1 MNGVRVKVSEISGRG
16 IGMFLK
22 ALEMENFKSFRGEVV
37 IPLDR
42 GFSAITG
49 PNGSG
54 KSNCGDG
61 IQFVLGP
68 KSTRTIRAQNT
79 KQLMFNGAEGYK
91 PARHCTV
98 TLVFG
103 NPVLSSGRRRLPIE
117 NDEVRMTR
125 SIRLTA
131 SDNVV
136 STYLLDGEESSQK
149 SFHRLLNAANARP
162 DGYNIVLQGDV
173 TGLARMTPIE
183 RRKVLDGVAGVTS
196 YDDEIRKAKKQQDNV
211 DSYLERIGMLQEE
224 QQVRLKELSEERKI
238 AVKAQSITDEL
249 TLSRSQ
255 RYQAMYASLQFEL
268 QHQIEEQLRYVEEAA
283 LLEAEVK
290 EGSKTLVKLDDR
302 IGEIQKQIDALLGG
316 DGNALSQ
323 AIHSLRVQVDRDKD
337 RIEDAKQADVDD
349 KEELEVSLERYN
361 EAATALTSL
370 LTEVQTSKNQLE
382 ECERML
388 TEAQSEEDEV
398 RALLEGSG
406 KTNAELNRALGDA
419 IENLEEAKKAV
430 AAAQSEVDRTAAQVE
445 IIANS
450 LGKEEE
456 KFEESRLEL
465 EEKEA
470 EFKAISGTGK
480 KVDRSSLTQGIIDS
494 ENAES
499 RLLQENA
506 AIERRMT
513 ETERQLRSARAE
525 LESKSN
531 SKGMA
536 GGAAAV
542 IGARDRG
549 ELRGVIG
556 TIAELCGPINA
567 EHETA
572 LATAFGGAMTSVV
585 VDSDQVAAEAI
596 RWLAQRK
603 AGRATFLPL
612 NKLTANRAGGKAM
625 MVARKPGVIGFAYE
639 LLEYDPRIDAAI
651 KFALRNTLI
660 VDSMEIARQNM
671 GGVRLVT
678 MRGDVTEAGGA
689 MVGGSRARMSVGFGG
704 GIAGAKEVER
714 LSSEIER
721 LRLMSDTVS
730 AALIDVRAEQKSLR
744 NQINELANEEGALKR
759 ETLRAE
765 LSTFKKTHAKIV
777 GEVRQLKEQLQSL
790 ETLGSEQLEALD
802 SAECDVADAEIIRNN
817 AHTALEDASPQHL
830 KDRLH
835 ECTVKRTKAE
845 GIRSNAEVIL
855 KGASERKDLLTNSA
869 EGEKERISQ
878 LESALSTRSETVI
891 QLKESIR
898 TNGLILAEKEAERAQ
913 YLEENKG
920 LEDERLE
927 LVEERAGL
935 NSSLTQ
941 KANQA
946 RSHRNLSSEFERT
959 IQLKRQELHG
969 VEMDMG
975 ATGIE
980 PAEEG
985 VVLDN
990 VADIDRRIRRLE
1002 RRLEE
1007 FGMVNMR
1014 AIEQYDAVEERLKA
1028 MEGDFKKLRDRKKQ
1042 LIEVAERLEEQ
1053 RKVRLIAVLEKV
1065 NENFK
1070 KVYKAVSNGGRG
1082 ELYLENKDEPFKGGL
1097 ELWAQPKGKSSNV
1110 TRHQLS
1116 GGEQSVA
1123 ALALIFA
1130 IQDYDPSPFYYFDE
1144 VDQNLD
1150 SVNAECIA
1158 KMCRERSKRAQFIM
1172 VTLRKVSLQ
1181 LADHHIGI
1189 THGGDGCSRRI
1200 VDFDQEQA
1208 IALGE
1213 QALKEAETAAATNQK
1228 RAEEEEKGLAEMPT
1242 VPEPL
1247 PAPQS
1252 LGGLLKHMVE
1262 DESIASLT
1270 ERAIETNEDI
1280 EERAKLVES
1289 IASMDEEEQEENSI
1303 EKVE

>member
-1 MNGVRVKVSEISGRG
+1 
-16 IGMFLK
+16 MFLK

-91 PARHCTV
+91 PARNCTV

-136 STYLLDGEESSQK
+136 SSYLLDGEESSQK

-183 RRKVLDGVAGVTS
+183 RRRVLDGVAGVTS
-196 YDDEIRKAKKQQDNV
+196 YDDEIRKAKKQQENV

-255 RYQAMYASLQFEL
+255 RFQAMYASLQFEL
-268 QHQIEEQLRYVEEAA
+268 QHQIQEQLRYVEEASV
-283 LLEAEVK
+283 LEEEVK

-302 IGEIQKQIDALLGG
+302 IGEIQKQIDELLGG

-337 RIEDAKQADVDD
+337 RIEDAKQADIDD
-349 KEELEVSLERYN
+349 HEELEISLERYN
-361 EAATALTSL
+361 EAANALELL
-370 LTEVQTSKNQLE
+370 LTEVETSKTQLE

-388 TEAQSEEDEV
+388 AEAQSEEDEV
-398 RALLEGSG
+398 RSLLEGSG

-419 IENLEEAKKAV
+419 IGALEEAKKDV
-430 AAAQSEVDRTAAQVE
+430 ASAQSEVDRTAAKVE
-445 IIANS
+445 LIAS
-450 LGKEEE
+450 SIGKEEE

-470 EFKAISGTGK
+470 EFKAISGSGK

-499 RLLQENA
+499 RLLEENA

-542 IGARDRG
+542 LGARDRG

-556 TIAELCGPINA
+556 TIAELCGPINS

-585 VDSDQVAAEAI
+585 VDSDQVAAESI

-678 MRGDVTEAGGA
+678 MRGDITEAGGA

-730 AALIDVRAEQKSLR
+730 AALLDVRAEQKSLR
-744 NQINELANEEGALKR
+744 NQINELANEEGTLKR

-765 LSTFKKTHAKIV
+765 LSTFRKTHATLI
-777 GEVRQLKEQLQSL
+777 GEVRQLKDQL
-790 ETLGSEQLEALD
+790 ETLEALGGVQLEALD
-802 SAECDVADAEIIRNN
+802 TAECSVADAEIVRKN
-817 AHTALEDASPQHL
+817 AHNALEDASPQHL

-835 ECTVKRTKAE
+835 ESTVKRTKAE
-845 GIRSNAEVIL
+845 GIRSNAEVTL
-855 KGASERKDLLTNSA
+855 KGASERRELLTNSTTA
-869 EGEKERISQ
+869 ENERISQ
-878 LESALSTRSETVI
+878 LKEGLSTRAESVVG
-891 QLKESIR
+891 LKESIR
-898 TNGLILAEKEAERAQ
+898 TNGEVLAEKEAERAQ

-927 LVEERAGL
+927 LVEERVGL

-959 IQLKRQELHG
+959 IQQKQQELHG

-985 VVLDN
+985 TVLDS

-1014 AIEQYDAVEERLKA
+1014 AIEQYDAVEERLNA
-1028 MEGDFKKLRDRKKQ
+1028 MEGDFKKLRDRKRQ

-1053 RKVRLIAVLEKV
+1053 RKIRLIAVLEKV

-1228 RAEEEEKGLAEMPT
+1228 RAEEEQKGLAEMPT
-1242 VPEPL
+1242 VPEAL
-1247 PAPQS
+1247 PVPQS

-1270 ERAIETNEDI
+1270 ERTIETNEDI

-1289 IASMDEEEQEENSI
+1289 IASMDEEEQTEPSI

>member
-1 MNGVRVKVSEISGRG
+1 
-16 IGMFLK
+16 MFLK

-54 KSNCGDG
+54 KSNCGDA

-79 KQLMFNGAEGYK
+79 KQLIFNGAEGYK
-91 PARHCTV
+91 PARGCVV

-103 NPVLSSGRRRLPIE
+103 NPVLSNGRRRLPIE

-136 STYLLDGEESSQK
+136 STYLLDGEDSSQK

-196 YDDEIRKAKKQQDNV
+196 YDDEIRKAKKQKESV
-211 DSYLERIGMLQEE
+211 DSYIERIGMLQEE
-224 QQVRLKELSEERKI
+224 QQVRLGELEQERKV
-238 AVKAQSITDEL
+238 AMKAQSITDEL
-249 TLSRSQ
+249 LSSRSQ
-255 RYQAMYASLQFEL
+255 RYQAMYASLGMEL
-268 QHQIEEQLRYVEEAA
+268 EHQIAEQLRFVEEATE
-283 LLEAEVK
+283 LEQQVK
-290 EGSKTLVKLDDR
+290 AGSKTLVELDDR
-302 IGEIQKQIDALLGG
+302 IGEIQKQIDALLGDEG
-316 DGNALSQ
+316 DGLSK
-323 AIHSLRVQVDRDKD
+323 AIHDLRVQLDRDKD
-337 RIEDAKQADVDD
+337 RIEDSLQANIDD
-349 KEELEVSLERYN
+349 GEEREQVLTRYEEA
-361 EAATALTSL
+361 EAALAALLKEATTS
-370 LTEVQTSKNQLE
+370 QSQME
-382 ECERML
+382 EAQRML
-388 TEAQSEEDEV
+388 GEAQAEEDKV

-406 KTNAELNRALGDA
+406 KNHAELNRSLSEA
-419 IENLEEAKKAV
+419 IATLEKAKQAV
-430 AAAQSEVDRTAAQVE
+430 AAAQSDVDRTAAQAELVE
-445 IIANS
+445 AN
-450 LGKEEE
+450 LAKAQEAA
-456 KFEESRLEL
+456 EESRLEL

-470 EFKAISGTGK
+470 EFKSLTGGK
-480 KVDRSSLTQGIIDS
+480 KVDRSSLTKNILEAERS
-494 ENAES
+494 ES
-499 RLLQENA
+499 RLLEEA
-506 AIERRMT
+506 GAVERKMT
-513 ETERQLRSARAE
+513 ETERKLRSARAE
-525 LESKSN
+525 LENKSN

-542 IGARDRG
+542 LGARDRG
-549 ELRGVIG
+549 EIKGIIG
-556 TIAELCGPINA
+556 TIAELCAPIDS
-567 EHETA
+567 EHEIA

-585 VDSDQVAAEAI
+585 VDSDEVAAEAI

-612 NKLTANRAGGKAM
+612 NKLATSRAGGKAM

-639 LLEYDPRIDAAI
+639 LLEYDARIDTAI

-660 VDSMEIARQNM
+660 VQNMDIARQNM

-689 MVGGSRARMSVGFGG
+689 MVGGSRQRMSVSFGG

-714 LSSEIER
+714 LSAEIER
-721 LRLMSDTVS
+721 LRLISDTVS
-730 AALIDVRAEQKSLR
+730 AALAEVRKEQQQLR
-744 NQINELANEEGALKR
+744 QQINELANEDGAIQR
-759 ETLRAE
+759 EALRAE
-765 LSTFKKTHAKIV
+765 VASFKKTHSKSI
-777 GEVRQLKEQLQSL
+777 GEVQGLKEDLQRL
-790 ETLGSEQLEALD
+790 ETLASTQLELLD
-802 SAECDVADAEIIRNN
+802 EAESKVADAEVLRSS
-817 AHTALEDASPQHL
+817 AQTALEDASPQHL

-835 ECTVKRTKAE
+835 ECTVKRTQAE
-845 GIRSNAEVIL
+845 GIRSNAEVSLRSI
-855 KGASERKDLLTNSA
+855 SDRKNLLTSTVSA
-869 EGEKERISQ
+869 EKERLVQ
-878 LESALSTRSETVI
+878 LDVSIKERLENVVK
-891 QLKESIR
+891 LKQSVAE
-898 TNGLILAEKEAERAQ
+898 NGEILAEKEAERAQ
-913 YLEENKG
+913 FLEENKG
-920 LEDERLE
+920 LEDERIE
-927 LVEERAGL
+927 LVEERASL
-935 NSSLTQ
+935 NSTLTQ
-941 KANQA
+941 KASQA
-946 RSHRNLSSEFERT
+946 RSHRTLSTELERT
-959 IQLKRQELHG
+959 IQAKRKELYD
-969 VEMDMG
+969 VEMEMG
-975 ATGIE
+975 AIGIQA
-980 PAEEG
+980 PDEG
-985 VVLDN
+985 AVLDS
-990 VADIDRRIRRLE
+990 VADIDKRIRRLE

-1007 FGMVNMR
+1007 FGAVNMR
-1014 AIEQYDAVEERLKA
+1014 AIEQYDAVEQRLEE
-1028 MEGDFKKLRDRKKQ
+1028 MEGDFKKLQDRKKH
-1042 LIEVAERLEEQ
+1042 LLDVAERLEEQ

-1070 KVYKAVSNGGRG
+1070 KVYKSLSNGGRG
-1082 ELYLENKDEPFKGGL
+1082 ELYLENKEEPFKGGL

-1158 KMCRERSKRAQFIM
+1158 KMCRERSKAAQFIM

-1200 VDFDQEQA
+1200 IDFDQEQA

-1213 QALKEAETAAATNQK
+1213 QALKEAESAVAKNAQ
-1228 RAEEEEKGLAEMPT
+1228 RAKEEEETLAEMPR
-1242 VPEPL
+1242 VPDAL
-1247 PAPQS
+1247 PAPSS
-1252 LGGLLKHMVE
+1252 LGGLLKHMQE
-1262 DESIASLT
+1262 DESLTSLA
-1270 ERAIETNEDI
+1270 ERAAETNEDI
-1280 EERAKLVES
+1280 EERSALVEALS
-1289 IASMDEEEQEENSI
+1289 ELESEGLDSQEET
-1303 EKVE
+1303 VELDE

>member
-1 MNGVRVKVSEISGRG
+1 
-16 IGMFLK
+16 MFLK

-54 KSNCGDG
+54 KSNCGDA

-79 KQLMFNGAEGYK
+79 KQLIFNGAEGYK
-91 PARHCTV
+91 PARGCTV

-103 NPVLSSGRRRLPIE
+103 NPVLSNGRRRLPIE

-125 SIRLTA
+125 LIRLTA

-136 STYLLDGEESSQK
+136 STYLLDGEDSSQK

-196 YDDEIRKAKKQQDNV
+196 YDDEIRKAKKQKDSV
-211 DSYLERIGMLQEE
+211 DSYIERIGMLQEE
-224 QQVRLKELSEERKI
+224 QQTRLKELEQERKVAI
-238 AVKAQSITDEL
+238 KAQSITDEL
-249 TLSRSQ
+249 TSSRSQ
-255 RYQAMYASLQFEL
+255 RYQAMYASLGMEL
-268 QHQIEEQLRYVEEAA
+268 EHQIAEQLRFIEEASA
-283 LLEAEVK
+283 LEEQVK
-290 EGSKTLVKLDDR
+290 LGSKKLVELDDR
-302 IGEIQKQIDALLGG
+302 IGEIQKQIDALLGDEG
-316 DGNALSQ
+316 DGLSK
-323 AIHSLRVQVDRDKD
+323 AIHDLRVQIDRDKD
-337 RIEDAKQADVDD
+337 RIEDSLQANVDD
-349 KEELEVSLERYN
+349 AEEREQVLERYQEA
-361 EAATALTSL
+361 EAALNAL
-370 LTEVQTSKNQLE
+370 LE
-382 ECERML
+382 EAETSQRQMDEAQQML
-388 TEAQSEEDEV
+388 SEAQSEEEKV
-398 RALLEGSG
+398 RKLLEGSG
-406 KTNAELNRALGDA
+406 KNHAELNRALSDA
-419 IENLEEAKKAV
+419 ITNLENAKQTV
-430 AAAQSEVDRTAAQVE
+430 SAAQSDVDRTAAQAELVE
-445 IIANS
+445 AN
-450 LGKEEE
+450 LAKAQETA
-456 KFEESRLEL
+456 EESRLEL

-470 EFKAISGTGK
+470 EFKELSGGK
-480 KVDRSSLTQGIIDS
+480 KVDRSSLTKDVLDA
-494 ENAES
+494 ERAES
-499 RLLQENA
+499 RLLEEA
-506 AIERRMT
+506 GAVERKMT

-525 LESKSN
+525 LENKSN

-536 GGAAAV
+536 GGAAA
-542 IGARDRG
+542 ILGARDRG
-549 ELRGVIG
+549 EIKGIIG
-556 TIAELCGPINA
+556 TIAELCAPIES

-585 VDSDQVAAEAI
+585 VDSDEVAAEAI

-612 NKLTANRAGGKAM
+612 NKLSTSRAGGKAM

-639 LLEYDPRIDAAI
+639 LLEYDPRIDTAI

-660 VDSMEIARQNM
+660 VQNMEIARQNM

-678 MRGDVTEAGGA
+678 MRGDITEAGGA
-689 MVGGSRARMSVGFGG
+689 MVGGSRQRMSVSFGG

-714 LSSEIER
+714 LSSELER

-730 AALIDVRAEQKSLR
+730 AALADVRKEQQSLR
-744 NQINELANEEGALKR
+744 QQINELANEEGAIRR

-765 LSTFKKTHAKIV
+765 VATFKKSHSKNI
-777 GEVRQLKEQLQSL
+777 GEVERLKGDLRRL
-790 ETLGSEQLEALD
+790 EGLASTQLESLD
-802 SAECDVADAEIIRNN
+802 EAESKVADSEKLRMGAQPAR
-817 AHTALEDASPQHL
+817 EDASPQHL

-835 ECTVKRTKAE
+835 ESTVKRTQAE
-845 GIRSNAEVIL
+845 GIRSNAEVSLRSI
-855 KGASERKDLLTNSA
+855 SERKNLLTSTVS
-869 EGEKERISQ
+869 GEKELLSQ
-878 LESALSTRSETVI
+878 IDQAVTERSQNLALLKQGLESNAE
-891 QLKESIR
+891 
-898 TNGLILAEKEAERAQ
+898 ILAEKEAERAQ
-913 YLEENKG
+913 FLEENKG
-920 LEDERLE
+920 LEDERIE
-927 LVEERAGL
+927 LVEERASL
-935 NSSLTQ
+935 NSTLVQ
-941 KANQA
+941 KSNQA
-946 RSHRNLSSEFERT
+946 RSHRTLSTELERT
-959 IQLKRQELHG
+959 VQTKRKELFDVETEMQTIGIQAAE
-969 VEMDMG
+969 DG
-975 ATGIE
+975 A
-980 PAEEG
+980 
-985 VVLDN
+985 VLDS
-990 VADIDRRIRRLE
+990 VVDIDRRIRRLE

-1007 FGMVNMR
+1007 FGAVNMR
-1014 AIEQYDAVEERLKA
+1014 AIEQYDAVEQRLEE
-1028 MEGDFKKLRDRKKQ
+1028 MEGDFKKLQDRKKH
-1042 LIEVAERLEEQ
+1042 LIDVAERLEEQ

-1070 KVYKAVSNGGRG
+1070 KGYKSLSNGGRG

-1158 KMCRERSKRAQFIM
+1158 KMCRERSKAAQFIM

-1200 VDFDQEQA
+1200 IDFDQEQA

-1213 QALKEAETAAATNQK
+1213 QALKEAESAVAKNAQ
-1228 RAEEEEKGLAEMPT
+1228 RAKEEEETLAEMPL
-1242 VPEPL
+1242 VPEAL
-1247 PAPQS
+1247 PPPQS
-1252 LGGLLKHMVE
+1252 LGGLLKHMQE
-1262 DESIASLT
+1262 DESITSLA
-1270 ERAIETNEDI
+1270 ERTAETNEDI
-1280 EERAKLVES
+1280 DERSALVEALS
-1289 IASMDEEEQEENSI
+1289 EMDSEAVVEEEMPEVDE
-1303 EKVE
+1303 

>member
-1 MNGVRVKVSEISGRG
+1 
-16 IGMFLK
+16 MFLK

-54 KSNCGDG
+54 KSHCGDG

-91 PARHCTV
+91 PARNCTV

-136 STYLLDGEESSQK
+136 SSYLLDGEESSQK
-149 SFHRLLNAANARP
+149 SFHRLLNAANGRP

-183 RRKVLDGVAGVTS
+183 RRRVLDGVAGVTS
-196 YDDEIRKAKKQQDNV
+196 YDDEIRKAKKQQENV

-255 RYQAMYASLQFEL
+255 RFQAMYASLQFEL
-268 QHQIEEQLRYVEEAA
+268 QHQIQEQLRYVEEAST
-283 LLEAEVK
+283 LEEEVK

-302 IGEIQKQIDALLGG
+302 IGEIQKQIDELLGG

-337 RIEDAKQADVDD
+337 RIEDAKQADIDD
-349 KEELEVSLERYN
+349 NEELEISLERYN
-361 EAATALTSL
+361 EAANALELL
-370 LTEVQTSKNQLE
+370 LTEVETSKTQLE

-388 TEAQSEEDEV
+388 AEAQSEEDEV
-398 RALLEGSG
+398 RSLLEGSG

-419 IENLEEAKKAV
+419 IGALEEAKKDV
-430 AAAQSEVDRTAAQVE
+430 ASAQSEVDRTAAKVE
-445 IIANS
+445 LIAS
-450 LGKEEE
+450 SIGKEEE

-470 EFKAISGTGK
+470 EFKAISGSGK

-499 RLLQENA
+499 RLLEENA

-542 IGARDRG
+542 LGARDRG

-556 TIAELCGPINA
+556 TIAELCGPINS

-585 VDSDQVAAEAI
+585 VDSDQVAAESI

-678 MRGDVTEAGGA
+678 MRGDITEAGGA

-730 AALIDVRAEQKSLR
+730 AALLDVRAEQKSLR
-744 NQINELANEEGALKR
+744 NQINELANEEGTLKR

-765 LSTFKKTHAKIV
+765 LSTFRKTHATLI
-777 GEVRQLKEQLQSL
+777 GEVRQLKDQL
-790 ETLGSEQLEALD
+790 ETLEALGGVQLEALD
-802 SAECDVADAEIIRNN
+802 TAECSVADAEIVRKN
-817 AHTALEDASPQHL
+817 AHNALEDASPQHL

-835 ECTVKRTKAE
+835 ESTVKRTKAE
-845 GIRSNAEVIL
+845 GIRSNAEVTL
-855 KGASERKDLLTNSA
+855 KGASERRELLTNSA
-869 EGEKERISQ
+869 NTENERISQ
-878 LESALSTRSETVI
+878 LKEGLSTRAESVVG
-891 QLKESIR
+891 LKESIR
-898 TNGLILAEKEAERAQ
+898 TNGEVLAEKEAERAQ

-927 LVEERAGL
+927 LVEERVGL

-959 IQLKRQELHG
+959 IQQKQQELHG

-985 VVLDN
+985 TVLDS

-1014 AIEQYDAVEERLKA
+1014 AIEQYDAVEERLNA
-1028 MEGDFKKLRDRKKQ
+1028 MEGDFKKLRDRKRQ

-1053 RKVRLIAVLEKV
+1053 RKIRLIAVLEKV

-1228 RAEEEEKGLAEMPT
+1228 RAEEEQKGLAEMPT
-1242 VPEPL
+1242 VPEAL
-1247 PAPQS
+1247 PVPQS

-1270 ERAIETNEDI
+1270 ERTMETNEDI

-1289 IASMDEEEQEENSI
+1289 IASMDEEEQTEPSI

>member
-1 MNGVRVKVSEISGRG
+1 
-16 IGMFLK
+16 
-22 ALEMENFKSFRGEVV
+22 
-37 IPLDR
+37 
-42 GFSAITG
+42 
-49 PNGSG
+49 
-54 KSNCGDG
+54 
-61 IQFVLGP
+61 
-68 KSTRTIRAQNT
+68 
-79 KQLMFNGAEGYK
+79 
-91 PARHCTV
+91 
-98 TLVFG
+98 
-103 NPVLSSGRRRLPIE
+103 
-117 NDEVRMTR
+117 
-125 SIRLTA
+125 
-131 SDNVV
+131 
-136 STYLLDGEESSQK
+136 
-149 SFHRLLNAANARP
+149 
-162 DGYNIVLQGDV
+162 
-173 TGLARMTPIE
+173 
-183 RRKVLDGVAGVTS
+183 
-196 YDDEIRKAKKQQDNV
+196 
-211 DSYLERIGMLQEE
+211 
-224 QQVRLKELSEERKI
+224 
-238 AVKAQSITDEL
+238 
-249 TLSRSQ
+249 
-255 RYQAMYASLQFEL
+255 
-268 QHQIEEQLRYVEEAA
+268 
-283 LLEAEVK
+283 
-290 EGSKTLVKLDDR
+290 
-302 IGEIQKQIDALLGG
+302 
-316 DGNALSQ
+316 
-323 AIHSLRVQVDRDKD
+323 
-337 RIEDAKQADVDD
+337 
-349 KEELEVSLERYN
+349 
-361 EAATALTSL
+361 
-370 LTEVQTSKNQLE
+370 
-382 ECERML
+382 
-388 TEAQSEEDEV
+388 
-398 RALLEGSG
+398 
-406 KTNAELNRALGDA
+406 
-419 IENLEEAKKAV
+419 
-430 AAAQSEVDRTAAQVE
+430 
-445 IIANS
+445 
-450 LGKEEE
+450 
-456 KFEESRLEL
+456 
-465 EEKEA
+465 
-470 EFKAISGTGK
+470 
-480 KVDRSSLTQGIIDS
+480 
-494 ENAES
+494 
-499 RLLQENA
+499 
-506 AIERRMT
+506 
-513 ETERQLRSARAE
+513 
-525 LESKSN
+525 
-531 SKGMA
+531 MA

-542 IGARDRG
+542 LGARDRG

-625 MVARKPGVIGFAYE
+625 MVARKPGVVGFAYE

-721 LRLMSDTVS
+721 FRLMSDTVS
-730 AALIDVRAEQKSLR
+730 AALVDVRAEQKSLR
-744 NQINELANEEGALKR
+744 NQINELANEEGAIKR

-765 LSTFKKTHAKIV
+765 LTTFKKTHATLV
-777 GEVRQLKEQLQSL
+777 GEVRQLKEQLQAL
-790 ETLGSEQLEALD
+790 ETLGSDQLEALD
-802 SAECDVADAEIIRNN
+802 TAECGVADAEIVRKN
-817 AHTALEDASPQHL
+817 AHSALEDASPQHL

-835 ECTVKRTKAE
+835 ECTVKRTQAE
-845 GIRSNAEVIL
+845 GIRSNAQVTL
-855 KGASERKDLLTNSA
+855 RGASERKELLTNSA
-869 EGEKERISQ
+869 GGEKERISQ
-878 LESALSTRSETVI
+878 LENGLSTRAGTVI
-891 QLKESIR
+891 TLKESIR
-898 TNGLILAEKEAERAQ
+898 TNGLNLAEKEAERAQ

-959 IQLKRQELHG
+959 IQQKRQELHG

-985 VVLDN
+985 TVLDS

-1014 AIEQYDAVEERLKA
+1014 AIEQYDAVEERLNA

-1213 QALKEAETAAATNQK
+1213 QALKEAESAAATNQK

-1247 PAPQS
+1247 PSPQS

-1270 ERAIETNEDI
+1270 ERTLDTNEDI

-1289 IASMDEEEQEENSI
+1289 IASLDEEETQSSI
-1303 EKVE
+1303 ETVE

>member
-1 MNGVRVKVSEISGRG
+1 
-16 IGMFLK
+16 MFLK

-54 KSNCGDG
+54 KSNCGDA

-91 PARHCTV
+91 PARNCTV

-136 STYLLDGEESSQK
+136 SSYLLDGEESSQK

-268 QHQIEEQLRYVEEAA
+268 HHQIEEQLRYVEEATV
-283 LLEAEVK
+283 LEEEVK
-290 EGSKTLVKLDDR
+290 EGSKVLVKLDDR
-302 IGEIQKQIDALLGG
+302 VGEIQKQIDALLGG

-337 RIEDAKQADVDD
+337 RIEDAKQADLDD
-349 KEELEVSLERYN
+349 KEELKISLERYN
-361 EAATALTSL
+361 EAAAALESL
-370 LTEVQTSKNQLE
+370 LAEVDASKNQLE

-388 TEAQSEEDEV
+388 AEAQTEEDEV

-406 KTNAELNRALGDA
+406 KTNAELNKALGDA
-419 IENLEEAKKAV
+419 ISTLEEAKKTV

-445 IIANS
+445 LIATS
-450 LGKEEE
+450 LGKAEE
-456 KFEESRLEL
+456 KVEESRLEL
-465 EEKEA
+465 EEKDA
-470 EFKAISGTGK
+470 EFKAISGSGK
-480 KVDRSSLTQGIIDS
+480 KADRSTLTQGIIDS

-499 RLLQENA
+499 RLLEENA

-542 IGARDRG
+542 LGARDRG

-625 MVARKPGVIGFAYE
+625 MVARKPGVVGFAYE

-721 LRLMSDTVS
+721 FRLMSDTVS
-730 AALIDVRAEQKSLR
+730 AALVDVRAEQKSLR
-744 NQINELANEEGALKR
+744 NQINELANEEGAIKR

-765 LSTFKKTHAKIV
+765 LTTFKKTHATLV
-777 GEVRQLKEQLQSL
+777 GEVRQLKEQLQAL
-790 ETLGSEQLEALD
+790 ETLGSDQLEALD
-802 SAECDVADAEIIRNN
+802 TAECGVADAEIVRKN
-817 AHTALEDASPQHL
+817 AHSALEDASPQHL

-835 ECTVKRTKAE
+835 ECTVKRTQAE
-845 GIRSNAEVIL
+845 GIRSNAQVTL
-855 KGASERKDLLTNSA
+855 RGASERKELLTNSA
-869 EGEKERISQ
+869 GGEKERISQ
-878 LESALSTRSETVI
+878 LENGLSTRAGTVI
-891 QLKESIR
+891 TLKESIR
-898 TNGLILAEKEAERAQ
+898 TNGLNLAEKEAERAQ

-959 IQLKRQELHG
+959 IQQKRQELHG

-985 VVLDN
+985 TVLDS

-1014 AIEQYDAVEERLKA
+1014 AIEQYDAVEERLNA

-1082 ELYLENKDEPFKGGL
+1082 ELYLENEDEPFKGGL

-1213 QALKEAETAAATNQK
+1213 QALKEAESAAATNQK

-1247 PAPQS
+1247 PSPQS

-1270 ERAIETNEDI
+1270 ERTLDTNEDI

-1289 IASMDEEEQEENSI
+1289 IASLDEEETQSSI
-1303 EKVE
+1303 ETVE

>member
-1 MNGVRVKVSEISGRG
+1 
-16 IGMFLK
+16 MFLK
-22 ALEMENFKSFRGEVV
+22 ALEMENFKSFRGEVI

-54 KSNCGDG
+54 KSNCGDA

-79 KQLMFNGAEGYK
+79 RQLIFNGAEGYK
-91 PARHCTV
+91 PARNCTV
-98 TLVFG
+98 SLVFG
-103 NPVLSSGRRRLPIE
+103 NPVLANGRRRLPIE

-173 TGLARMTPIE
+173 TGLARMTPVE

-196 YDDEIRKAKKQQDNV
+196 YDDEIRKAKKQQDSV
-211 DSYLERIGMLQEE
+211 DSFIERIGMLQEE
-224 QQVRLKELSEERKI
+224 QQIRLQELEEERKI
-238 AVKAQSITDEL
+238 AMKAQSITDEL
-249 TLSRSQ
+249 SLNRSQ
-255 RYQAMYASLQFEL
+255 RYQAMFASLGMEL
-268 QHQIEEQLRYVEEAA
+268 EHQIAEQLRFVEEAA
-283 LLEAEVK
+283 ELEEQVK
-290 EGSKTLVKLDDR
+290 AGSKTLVELDDR
-302 IGEIQKQIDALLGG
+302 IGEIQKQIDALLGDEG
-316 DGNALSQ
+316 DGLSK
-323 AIHSLRVQVDRDKD
+323 AIQDLRVQIARDKD
-337 RIEDAKQADVDD
+337 RIEDALQANIDD
-349 KEELEVSLERYN
+349 GQEREQALERYK
-361 EAATALTSL
+361 EAETALSDL
-370 LTEVQTSKNQLE
+370 LE
-382 ECERML
+382 ETKFSQQQMQDAQRML
-388 TEAQSEEDEV
+388 DEAQSEENEV
-398 RALLEGSG
+398 RNLLEGSG
-406 KTNAELNRALGDA
+406 KNHAELNRALSDA
-419 IENLEEAKKAV
+419 ITTLGKAQDAV
-430 AAAQSEVDRTAAQVE
+430 AAAQTDVDRTAAQAELVE
-445 IIANS
+445 AN
-450 LGKEEE
+450 LATAQE
-456 KFEESRLEL
+456 KAEESRLEL

-470 EFKAISGTGK
+470 EFSEASKGK
-480 KVDRSSLTQGIIDS
+480 KVDRSTLAQDIMDA
-494 ENAES
+494 ERAES
-499 RLLQENA
+499 RLLEEA
-506 AIERRMT
+506 GAVERKMT

-525 LESKSN
+525 LENKSN

-542 IGARDRG
+542 LGARDRG
-549 ELRGVIG
+549 EIKGIIG
-556 TIAELCGPINA
+556 TIAELCAPIDS

-585 VDSDQVAAEAI
+585 VDSDEVAAEAI

-612 NKLTANRAGGKAM
+612 NKLSTSRAGGKAM

-639 LLEYDPRIDAAI
+639 LLEYDPRIDTAI

-660 VDSMEIARQNM
+660 VQNMDIARQNM

-689 MVGGSRARMSVGFGG
+689 MIGGSRQRMSVSFGG

-714 LSSEIER
+714 LNAEIER

-730 AALIDVRAEQKSLR
+730 AALADVRKEQQTLR
-744 NQINELANEEGALKR
+744 AQINELANEEGAIRR

-765 LSTFKKTHAKIV
+765 VASFKKSHSKIIGDV
-777 GEVRQLKEQLQSL
+777 EALKQDLQRL
-790 ETLGSEQLEALD
+790 EELASKQLESLD
-802 SAECDVADAEIIRNN
+802 DAESKVADAEILRTS
-817 AHTALEDASPQHL
+817 AQSALEDASPQHL
-830 KDRLH
+830 KDRMH
-835 ECTVKRTKAE
+835 ECTVLRTQAE
-845 GIRSNAEVIL
+845 GIRSTAEISL
-855 KGASERKDLLTNSA
+855 RSISDRENLLTSTVST
-869 EGEKERISQ
+869 EKERLDQIDLAVKERKEQVASLQ
-878 LESALSTRSETVI
+878 TTAKQNEAL
-891 QLKESIR
+891 
-898 TNGLILAEKEAERAQ
+898 LAEKEAERAQ
-913 YLEENKG
+913 FLEENKG

-927 LVEERAGL
+927 LVEERASL
-935 NSSLTQ
+935 NSTLTQ
-941 KANQA
+941 KSSQA
-946 RSHRNLSSEFERT
+946 RSHRTLSTELERT
-959 IQLKRQELHG
+959 IQAKRKELYDVELEMGSMGIQAADAG
-969 VEMDMG
+969 V
-975 ATGIE
+975 A
-980 PAEEG
+980 
-985 VVLDN
+985 LDS
-990 VADIDRRIRRLE
+990 VSDIDRRIRRLE

-1007 FGMVNMR
+1007 FGAVNMR
-1014 AIEQYDAVEERLKA
+1014 AIEQYDAVQRRLDE
-1028 MEGDFKKLRDRKKQ
+1028 MDGDFKKLQERKKH
-1042 LIEVAERLEEQ
+1042 LIDVAEQLEEQ
-1053 RKVRLIAVLEKV
+1053 RKVRLVDVLEKV

-1070 KVYKAVSNGGRG
+1070 SVYKSLSNGGRG

-1158 KMCRERSKRAQFIM
+1158 KMCRERSKAAQFIM

-1200 VDFDQEQA
+1200 IDFDQEKA

-1213 QALKEAETAAATNQK
+1213 QALKEAESAALKNAQ
-1228 RAEEEEKGLAEMPT
+1228 RAEEEEATLAEMPR
-1242 VPEPL
+1242 VPEAL
-1247 PAPQS
+1247 PAPAS
-1252 LGGLLKHMVE
+1252 LGGLLKHMQE
-1262 DESIASLT
+1262 DESMTSLA
-1270 ERAIETNEDI
+1270 ERTAETNEDI
-1280 EERAKLVES
+1280 EERAALADALSELES
-1289 IASMDEEEQEENSI
+1289 EEQIDQEDTI
-1303 EKVE
+1303 DLKD

>member
-1 MNGVRVKVSEISGRG
+1 
-16 IGMFLK
+16 MFLK

-54 KSNCGDG
+54 KSNCGDA

-91 PARHCTV
+91 PARNCTV

-136 STYLLDGEESSQK
+136 SSYLLDGEESSQK

-196 YDDEIRKAKKQQDNV
+196 YDDEIRKAKNQQDNV

-268 QHQIEEQLRYVEEAA
+268 HHQIEEQLRYVEEATV
-283 LLEAEVK
+283 LEEEVK
-290 EGSKTLVKLDDR
+290 EGSKVLVKLDDR
-302 IGEIQKQIDALLGG
+302 VGEIQKQIDALLGG

-337 RIEDAKQADVDD
+337 RIEDAKQADLDD
-349 KEELEVSLERYN
+349 KEELKISLERYN
-361 EAATALTSL
+361 EAAAALESL
-370 LTEVQTSKNQLE
+370 LAEVDASKNQLE

-388 TEAQSEEDEV
+388 AEAQTEEDEV

-406 KTNAELNRALGDA
+406 KTNAELNKALGDA
-419 IENLEEAKKAV
+419 ISTLEEAKKGV

-445 IIANS
+445 LIATS
-450 LGKEEE
+450 LGKAEE
-456 KFEESRLEL
+456 KVEESRLEL
-465 EEKEA
+465 EEKDA
-470 EFKAISGTGK
+470 EFKAISGSGK
-480 KVDRSSLTQGIIDS
+480 KADRSTLTQGIIDS

-499 RLLQENA
+499 RLLEENA

-542 IGARDRG
+542 LGARDRG

-625 MVARKPGVIGFAYE
+625 MVARKPGVVGFAYE

-678 MRGDVTEAGGA
+678 MRGDVT
-689 MVGGSRARMSVGFGG
+689 
-704 GIAGAKEVER
+704 
-714 LSSEIER
+714 
-721 LRLMSDTVS
+721 
-730 AALIDVRAEQKSLR
+730 
-744 NQINELANEEGALKR
+744 
-759 ETLRAE
+759 
-765 LSTFKKTHAKIV
+765 
-777 GEVRQLKEQLQSL
+777 
-790 ETLGSEQLEALD
+790 
-802 SAECDVADAEIIRNN
+802 
-817 AHTALEDASPQHL
+817 
-830 KDRLH
+830 
-835 ECTVKRTKAE
+835 
-845 GIRSNAEVIL
+845 
-855 KGASERKDLLTNSA
+855 
-869 EGEKERISQ
+869 
-878 LESALSTRSETVI
+878 
-891 QLKESIR
+891 
-898 TNGLILAEKEAERAQ
+898 
-913 YLEENKG
+913 
-920 LEDERLE
+920 
-927 LVEERAGL
+927 
-935 NSSLTQ
+935 
-941 KANQA
+941 
-946 RSHRNLSSEFERT
+946 
-959 IQLKRQELHG
+959 
-969 VEMDMG
+969 
-975 ATGIE
+975 
-980 PAEEG
+980 
-985 VVLDN
+985 
-990 VADIDRRIRRLE
+990 
-1002 RRLEE
+1002 
-1007 FGMVNMR
+1007 
-1014 AIEQYDAVEERLKA
+1014 
-1028 MEGDFKKLRDRKKQ
+1028 
-1042 LIEVAERLEEQ
+1042 
-1053 RKVRLIAVLEKV
+1053 
-1065 NENFK
+1065 
-1070 KVYKAVSNGGRG
+1070 
-1082 ELYLENKDEPFKGGL
+1082 
-1097 ELWAQPKGKSSNV
+1097 
-1110 TRHQLS
+1110 
-1116 GGEQSVA
+1116 
-1123 ALALIFA
+1123 
-1130 IQDYDPSPFYYFDE
+1130 
-1144 VDQNLD
+1144 
-1150 SVNAECIA
+1150 
-1158 KMCRERSKRAQFIM
+1158 
-1172 VTLRKVSLQ
+1172 
-1181 LADHHIGI
+1181 
-1189 THGGDGCSRRI
+1189 
-1200 VDFDQEQA
+1200 
-1208 IALGE
+1208 
-1213 QALKEAETAAATNQK
+1213 
-1228 RAEEEEKGLAEMPT
+1228 
-1242 VPEPL
+1242 
-1247 PAPQS
+1247 
-1252 LGGLLKHMVE
+1252 
-1262 DESIASLT
+1262 
-1270 ERAIETNEDI
+1270 
-1280 EERAKLVES
+1280 
-1289 IASMDEEEQEENSI
+1289 
-1303 EKVE
+1303 

>member
-1 MNGVRVKVSEISGRG
+1 
-16 IGMFLK
+16 
-22 ALEMENFKSFRGEVV
+22 
-37 IPLDR
+37 
-42 GFSAITG
+42 
-49 PNGSG
+49 
-54 KSNCGDG
+54 
-61 IQFVLGP
+61 
-68 KSTRTIRAQNT
+68 
-79 KQLMFNGAEGYK
+79 
-91 PARHCTV
+91 
-98 TLVFG
+98 
-103 NPVLSSGRRRLPIE
+103 
-117 NDEVRMTR
+117 
-125 SIRLTA
+125 
-131 SDNVV
+131 
-136 STYLLDGEESSQK
+136 
-149 SFHRLLNAANARP
+149 
-162 DGYNIVLQGDV
+162 
-173 TGLARMTPIE
+173 
-183 RRKVLDGVAGVTS
+183 
-196 YDDEIRKAKKQQDNV
+196 
-211 DSYLERIGMLQEE
+211 
-224 QQVRLKELSEERKI
+224 
-238 AVKAQSITDEL
+238 
-249 TLSRSQ
+249 
-255 RYQAMYASLQFEL
+255 
-268 QHQIEEQLRYVEEAA
+268 
-283 LLEAEVK
+283 
-290 EGSKTLVKLDDR
+290 
-302 IGEIQKQIDALLGG
+302 
-316 DGNALSQ
+316 
-323 AIHSLRVQVDRDKD
+323 
-337 RIEDAKQADVDD
+337 
-349 KEELEVSLERYN
+349 
-361 EAATALTSL
+361 
-370 LTEVQTSKNQLE
+370 
-382 ECERML
+382 
-388 TEAQSEEDEV
+388 
-398 RALLEGSG
+398 
-406 KTNAELNRALGDA
+406 
-419 IENLEEAKKAV
+419 
-430 AAAQSEVDRTAAQVE
+430 
-445 IIANS
+445 
-450 LGKEEE
+450 
-456 KFEESRLEL
+456 
-465 EEKEA
+465 
-470 EFKAISGTGK
+470 
-480 KVDRSSLTQGIIDS
+480 
-494 ENAES
+494 
-499 RLLQENA
+499 
-506 AIERRMT
+506 
-513 ETERQLRSARAE
+513 
-525 LESKSN
+525 
-531 SKGMA
+531 
-536 GGAAAV
+536 
-542 IGARDRG
+542 
-549 ELRGVIG
+549 
-556 TIAELCGPINA
+556 
-567 EHETA
+567 
-572 LATAFGGAMTSVV
+572 
-585 VDSDQVAAEAI
+585 
-596 RWLAQRK
+596 
-603 AGRATFLPL
+603 
-612 NKLTANRAGGKAM
+612 
-625 MVARKPGVIGFAYE
+625 
-639 LLEYDPRIDAAI
+639 
-651 KFALRNTLI
+651 
-660 VDSMEIARQNM
+660 
-671 GGVRLVT
+671 
-678 MRGDVTEAGGA
+678 
-689 MVGGSRARMSVGFGG
+689 
-704 GIAGAKEVER
+704 
-714 LSSEIER
+714 
-721 LRLMSDTVS
+721 
-730 AALIDVRAEQKSLR
+730 
-744 NQINELANEEGALKR
+744 
-759 ETLRAE
+759 
-765 LSTFKKTHAKIV
+765 
-777 GEVRQLKEQLQSL
+777 
-790 ETLGSEQLEALD
+790 
-802 SAECDVADAEIIRNN
+802 
-817 AHTALEDASPQHL
+817 
-830 KDRLH
+830 
-835 ECTVKRTKAE
+835 
-845 GIRSNAEVIL
+845 
-855 KGASERKDLLTNSA
+855 
-869 EGEKERISQ
+869 
-878 LESALSTRSETVI
+878 
-891 QLKESIR
+891 LKESIQ

-913 YLEENKG
+913 YLEENKW

-985 VVLDN
+985 AVLDN

-1247 PAPQS
+1247 PVPQS

-1289 IASMDEEEQEENSI
+1289 IASMDEEEQKENSI

>member
-1 MNGVRVKVSEISGRG
+1 
-16 IGMFLK
+16 MFLK

-91 PARHCTV
+91 PARNCTV

-136 STYLLDGEESSQK
+136 SSYLLDGEESSQK

-183 RRKVLDGVAGVTS
+183 RRRVLDGVAGVTS
-196 YDDEIRKAKKQQDNV
+196 YDDEIRKAKKQQENV

-255 RYQAMYASLQFEL
+255 RFQAMYASLQFEL
-268 QHQIEEQLRYVEEAA
+268 QHQIQEQLRYVEEASV
-283 LLEAEVK
+283 LEEEVK

-302 IGEIQKQIDALLGG
+302 IGEIQKQIDELLGG

-337 RIEDAKQADVDD
+337 RIEDAKQADIDD
-349 KEELEVSLERYN
+349 HEELEISLERYN
-361 EAATALTSL
+361 EAANALELL
-370 LTEVQTSKNQLE
+370 LTEVETSKTQLE

-388 TEAQSEEDEV
+388 AEAQSEEDEV
-398 RALLEGSG
+398 RSLLEGSG

-419 IENLEEAKKAV
+419 IGALEEAKKDV
-430 AAAQSEVDRTAAQVE
+430 ASAQSEVDRTAAKVE
-445 IIANS
+445 LIAS
-450 LGKEEE
+450 SIGKEEE

-470 EFKAISGTGK
+470 EFKAISGSGK

-499 RLLQENA
+499 RLLEENA

-542 IGARDRG
+542 LGARDRG

-556 TIAELCGPINA
+556 TIAELCGPINS

-585 VDSDQVAAEAI
+585 VDSDQVAAESI

-678 MRGDVTEAGGA
+678 MRGDITEAGGA

-730 AALIDVRAEQKSLR
+730 AALLDVRAEQKSLR
-744 NQINELANEEGALKR
+744 NQINELANEEGTLKR

-765 LSTFKKTHAKIV
+765 LSTFRKTHATLI
-777 GEVRQLKEQLQSL
+777 GEVRQLKDQL
-790 ETLGSEQLEALD
+790 ETLEALGGVQLEALD
-802 SAECDVADAEIIRNN
+802 TAECSVADAEIVRKN
-817 AHTALEDASPQHL
+817 AHNALEDASPQHL

-835 ECTVKRTKAE
+835 ESTVKRTKAE
-845 GIRSNAEVIL
+845 GIRSNAEVTL
-855 KGASERKDLLTNSA
+855 KGASERRELLTNSTTA
-869 EGEKERISQ
+869 ENERISQ
-878 LESALSTRSETVI
+878 LKEGLSTRTESVVG
-891 QLKESIR
+891 LKESIR
-898 TNGLILAEKEAERAQ
+898 TNGEVLAEKEAERAQ

-927 LVEERAGL
+927 LVEERVGL

-959 IQLKRQELHG
+959 IQQKQQELHG

-985 VVLDN
+985 TVLDS

-1014 AIEQYDAVEERLKA
+1014 AIEQYDAVEERLNA
-1028 MEGDFKKLRDRKKQ
+1028 MEGDFKKLRDRKRQ

-1053 RKVRLIAVLEKV
+1053 RKIRLIAVLEKV

-1228 RAEEEEKGLAEMPT
+1228 RAEEEQKGLAEMPT
-1242 VPEPL
+1242 VPEAL
-1247 PAPQS
+1247 PVPQS

-1270 ERAIETNEDI
+1270 ERTIETNEDM
-1280 EERAKLVES
+1280 EERANLVES
-1289 IASMDEEEQEENSI
+1289 IASMDEEEQTETSI

>member
-1 MNGVRVKVSEISGRG
+1 
-16 IGMFLK
+16 MFLK

-91 PARHCTV
+91 PARNCTV

-136 STYLLDGEESSQK
+136 SSYLLDGEESSQK

-183 RRKVLDGVAGVTS
+183 RRRVLDGVAGVTS
-196 YDDEIRKAKKQQDNV
+196 YDDEIRKAKKQQENV

-255 RYQAMYASLQFEL
+255 RFQAMYASLQFEL
-268 QHQIEEQLRYVEEAA
+268 QHQIQEQLRYVEEASA
-283 LLEAEVK
+283 LEEEVK
-290 EGSKTLVKLDDR
+290 QGSKTLVKLDDR
-302 IGEIQKQIDALLGG
+302 IGEIQKQIDDLLGG

-337 RIEDAKQADVDD
+337 RIEDAKQADIDD
-349 KEELEVSLERYN
+349 HEELEISLERYN
-361 EAATALTSL
+361 EAANALELL
-370 LTEVQTSKNQLE
+370 LTEVETSKTQLE

-388 TEAQSEEDEV
+388 AEAQSEEDQV
-398 RALLEGSG
+398 RSLLEGSG

-419 IENLEEAKKAV
+419 IGALEEAKKDV
-430 AAAQSEVDRTAAQVE
+430 ASAQSEVDRTAAKVE
-445 IIANS
+445 LIAS
-450 LGKEEE
+450 SIGKEEE

-470 EFKAISGTGK
+470 EFKAISGSGK

-499 RLLQENA
+499 RLLEENA

-542 IGARDRG
+542 LGARDRG

-556 TIAELCGPINA
+556 TIAELCGPINS

-585 VDSDQVAAEAI
+585 VDSDQVAAESI

-678 MRGDVTEAGGA
+678 MRGDITEAGGA

-730 AALIDVRAEQKSLR
+730 AALLDVRAEQKSLR
-744 NQINELANEEGALKR
+744 NQINELANEEGTLKR

-765 LSTFKKTHAKIV
+765 LSTFRKTHATLI
-777 GEVRQLKEQLQSL
+777 GEVRQLKDQL
-790 ETLGSEQLEALD
+790 ETLEALGGVQLEALD
-802 SAECDVADAEIIRNN
+802 TAECSVADAEIVRKN
-817 AHTALEDASPQHL
+817 AHNALEDASPQHL

-835 ECTVKRTKAE
+835 ESTVKRTKAE
-845 GIRSNAEVIL
+845 GIRSNAEVTL
-855 KGASERKDLLTNSA
+855 KGASERRELLTNSA
-869 EGEKERISQ
+869 TTENKRISQ
-878 LESALSTRSETVI
+878 LKEGLSTRAESVVG
-891 QLKESIR
+891 LKESIR
-898 TNGLILAEKEAERAQ
+898 TNGEVLAEKEAERAQ

-927 LVEERAGL
+927 LVEERVGL

-959 IQLKRQELHG
+959 IQQKQQELHG

-985 VVLDN
+985 TVLDS

-1014 AIEQYDAVEERLKA
+1014 AIEQYDAVEERLNA
-1028 MEGDFKKLRDRKKQ
+1028 MEGDFKKLRDRKRQ

-1053 RKVRLIAVLEKV
+1053 RKIRLIAVLEKV

-1228 RAEEEEKGLAEMPT
+1228 RAEEEQKGLAEMPT
-1242 VPEPL
+1242 VPEAL
-1247 PAPQS
+1247 PVPQS

-1270 ERAIETNEDI
+1270 ERTIETNEDI

-1289 IASMDEEEQEENSI
+1289 IASMDEEEQTEPSI

>member
-1 MNGVRVKVSEISGRG
+1 MYGVRVKVSEISGRG

-103 NPVLSSGRRRLPIE
+103 NPVLASGRRRLPIE
-117 NDEVRMTR
+117 SDEVRMTR

-337 RIEDAKQADVDD
+337 RIEDAKQADIDD
-349 KEELEVSLERYN
+349 NEELEISLERYN

-388 TEAQSEEDEV
+388 AEAQSEEDEV

-470 EFKAISGTGK
+470 EFKAVSGTGK

-499 RLLQENA
+499 RLLEENA

-845 GIRSNAEVIL
+845 GIRSNAEVTL

-891 QLKESIR
+891 QLKESIQ

-985 VVLDN
+985 AVLDN

-1247 PAPQS
+1247 PVPQS

-1289 IASMDEEEQEENSI
+1289 IASMDEKEQEENSI

>member
-1 MNGVRVKVSEISGRG
+1 MYGVRVKVSEISGRG

-103 NPVLSSGRRRLPIE
+103 NPVLASGRRRLPIE
-117 NDEVRMTR
+117 SDEVRMTR

-337 RIEDAKQADVDD
+337 RIEDAKQADIDD
-349 KEELEVSLERYN
+349 NEELEISLERYN

-382 ECERML
+382 ECEGML
-388 TEAQSEEDEV
+388 AEAQSEEDEV

-470 EFKAISGTGK
+470 EFKAVSGTGK

-499 RLLQENA
+499 RLLEENA

-817 AHTALEDASPQHL
+817 AHAALEDASPQHL

-845 GIRSNAEVIL
+845 GIRSNAEVTL

-891 QLKESIR
+891 QLKESIQ

-985 VVLDN
+985 AVLDN

-1247 PAPQS
+1247 PVPQS

-1289 IASMDEEEQEENSI
+1289 IASMDEKEQEENSI